1 MVCSEWPEIR
11 LDEYEGVWVAAFAD
25 ESGQGIEEASLQL
38 IGAARQLAD
47 KLETYVGVALIGR
60 GVRDLA
66 REPIFYGADRV
77 FVVDDD
83 RLATYYPA
91 VWGRV
96 LHDLASRHRPEVFLI
111 PATLRGREMAPYIAN
126 SFRTGITADL
136 TAMDVNE
143 RGEVVLIRPPFG
155 GFMLAHIVTRNRRP
169 VMGSVR
175 PNVFPTPERDESRT
189 GEVVEESIDVP
200 EPRGI
205 RLLEREPILKKEEIP
220 IEKADVIVAG
230 GRGIGSKEGFKLLR
244 RLADLLG
251 GVVAGSRKA
260 VDAGWIEPDK
270 QVGQTG
276 KAVKPNL
283 YIAVAISGAAQ
294 HVFGI
299 REAKRVVAI
308 NVDPDAPIFEHSDYG
323 IVGDYREVVPALIE
337 LLEEIKGRRKEG

>member
-1 MVCSEWPEIR
+1 MVCREWPEIR
-11 LDEYEGVWVAAFAD
+11 LEDYEGVWVAAFAD
-25 ESGQGIEEASLQL
+25 DGGGGIEEASLQL
-38 IGAARQLAD
+38 IGAARELAD
-47 KLETYVGVALIGR
+47 KLKTYVGVALIGS
-60 GVRDLA
+60 GVRELA
-66 REPIFYGADRV
+66 EEPIYYGADRV
-77 FVVDDD
+77 YVVDDE
-83 RLATYYPA
+83 RLSTYYPT

-96 LHDLASRHRPEVFLI
+96 LYELASKHKPEVFLI
-111 PATLRGREMAPYIAN
+111 PATLRGRELAPYVAN

-136 TAMDVNE
+136 TSMDVDEKGN
-143 RGEVVLIRPPFG
+143 VVLIRPPFG

-175 PNVFPTPERDESRT
+175 PNIFPTPERDESRR
-189 GEVVEESIDVP
+189 GEIIEESVDIP
-200 EPRGI
+200 QPRGI
-205 RLLEREPILKKEEIP
+205 RLVEREPILRKEEIP
-220 IEKADVIVAG
+220 IEKAEVIVAG
-230 GRGIGSKEGFKLLR
+230 GKGIGSKEGFELLR

-260 VDAGWIEPDK
+260 VDAGWIDHDK

-308 NVDPDAPIFEHSDYG
+308 NVDPDAPIFEHADYG

-337 LLEEIKGRRKEG
+337 LLEEIKRRGKGR